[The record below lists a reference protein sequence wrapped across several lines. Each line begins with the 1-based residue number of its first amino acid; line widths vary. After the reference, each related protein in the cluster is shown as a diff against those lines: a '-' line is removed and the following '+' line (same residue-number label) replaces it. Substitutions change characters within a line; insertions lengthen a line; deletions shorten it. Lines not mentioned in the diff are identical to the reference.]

1 MTRPRRDPRAEREA
15 ALVATAPRPRLDRKA
30 SSARPAPVTRTRR
43 DLRAEREAWRRTGPP
58 GRSRFELTRDVRGTA
73 ATPAPDR
80 RGAALRNEPE
90 RVFLEAPEFWVLV
103 VRDSSSGPPS
113 AADRG
118 LIGAARRLAGGR
130 GGVAVLGARAA
141 HADAF
146 GDAGADRLLPCDPA
160 DFATPARAIAAVK
173 RAADALR
180 PRHFLFGDDPVA
192 GGDLARRWAVRQRS
206 AAATAVVEVKEAT
219 VARRAEGGAAEHA
232 MAPAAVLALRPE
244 AGVAFAGP
252 PHQATLLELDPG
264 EPGPSTRPAPV
275 PLPLDP
281 DAVPLGEAEF
291 VVAAGNGVADF
302 AAFHE
307 LARALGAVK
316 AGSRVVCDA
325 GHLPRDRQVGASG
338 TVLRARCYLALG
350 IAGAPQHLQGIPEVE
365 HVVAVN
371 TDLHAAMVKRAGLAI
386 VADAQAV
393 MPALARA
400 VEARRKRPPC

>member
-1 MTRPRRDPRAEREA
+1 
-15 ALVATAPRPRLDRKA
+15 
-30 SSARPAPVTRTRR
+30 
-43 DLRAEREAWRRTGPP
+43 
-58 GRSRFELTRDVRGTA
+58 
-73 ATPAPDR
+73 
-80 RGAALRNEPE
+80 
-90 RVFLEAPEFWVLV
+90 
-103 VRDSSSGPPS
+103 
-113 AADRG
+113 
-118 LIGAARRLAGGR
+118 
-130 GGVAVLGARAA
+130 VAVLGTGGGAA
-141 HADAF
+141 DLF

-160 DFATPARAIAAVK
+160 EFATPARAMAAVK
-173 RAADALR
+173 RAADALY
-180 PRHFLFGDDPVA
+180 PRHVLFGDDPVA
-192 GGDLARRWAVRQRS
+192 GGDLARRWAVRQRLPV
-206 AAATAVVEVKEAT
+206 ATAVVELKEAAI
-219 VARRAEGGAAEHA
+219 ARRVEGGTAEHA

-252 PHQATLLELDPG
+252 PHEATLLELDPG
-264 EPGPSTRPAPV
+264 EPGPAASSVPV

-371 TDLHAAMVKRAGLAI
+371 TDLHAAMVKRAGLAV
-386 VADAQAV
+386 VADARAV
-393 MPALARA
+393 MPALIQAARL
-400 VEARRKRPPC
+400 RRRTRPC

>member
-1 MTRPRRDPRAEREA
+1 
-15 ALVATAPRPRLDRKA
+15 
-30 SSARPAPVTRTRR
+30 
-43 DLRAEREAWRRTGPP
+43 
-58 GRSRFELTRDVRGTA
+58 
-73 ATPAPDR
+73 
-80 RGAALRNEPE
+80 
-90 RVFLEAPEFWVLV
+90 
-103 VRDSSSGPPS
+103 
-113 AADRG
+113 
-118 LIGAARRLAGGR
+118 
-130 GGVAVLGARAA
+130 VAVLGGGGAG
-141 HADAF
+141 ADAF
-146 GDAGADRLLPCDPA
+146 GDAGADRLVPCDPGEL
-160 DFATPARAIAAVK
+160 ATPARAMAAIK

-180 PRHFLFGDDPVA
+180 PRHILFGDDPVG

-206 AAATAVVEVKEAT
+206 PIATAVVEVKDAST
-219 VARRAEGGAAEHA
+219 ARRAEGGAAEHTA
-232 MAPAAVLALRPE
+232 TPAAVLSLRPE

-252 PHQATLLELDPG
+252 PHEATLLEIDPG
-264 EPGPSTRPAPV
+264 EPMPPDGPAPV

-281 DAVPLGEAEF
+281 DTVPLAEAEF

-365 HVVAVN
+365 HVIAVN

-386 VADAQAV
+386 VADARIV
-393 MPALARA
+393 MPALTRA
-400 VEARRKRPPC
+400 AEARRKRQPC